1 MTETVTVNCQI
12 PQTWKAKIQRLAA
25 ERKKELTD
33 IIYEALAQYLGEDV
47 EATNTRLLTLQAE
60 VLMLQKQVAEL
71 STTVKKVQQQLLVP
85 TSPLSISNPYTH
97 KPKEITLSEAD
108 DLIED
113 EPDEILYD
121 FLPPEER

>member
-1 MTETVTVNCQI
+1 MTEKVTVNCQI
-12 PQTWKAKIQRLAA
+12 PQNWKSKIERLAA
-25 ERKKELTD
+25 ERKKEVSQ

-47 EATNTRLLTLQAE
+47 EASNTRLLTLQAE
-60 VLMLQKQVAEL
+60 VIVLQKQLAEL
-71 STTVKKVQQQLLVP
+71 NTTVKKMQQQLLVT
-85 TSPLSISNPYTH
+85 TSPLSISHPYAQNF
-97 KPKEITLSEAD
+97 KQFSPPEDE